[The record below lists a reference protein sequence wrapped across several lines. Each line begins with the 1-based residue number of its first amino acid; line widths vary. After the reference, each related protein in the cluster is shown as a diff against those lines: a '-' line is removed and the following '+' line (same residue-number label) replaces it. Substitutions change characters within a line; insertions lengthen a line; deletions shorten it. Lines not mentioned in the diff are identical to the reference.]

1 MIGLATSVDPALR
14 TASSDRASY
23 SPYEQTNI
31 TDSYLLILLSGLP
44 AVIGLATSPYEQTN
58 IADNV

>member
-1 MIGLATSVDPALR
+1 MLILLCGQPAVIGLATS
-14 TASSDRASY
+14 
-23 SPYEQTNI
+23 PYKQTNI

-44 AVIGLATSPYEQTN
+44 VVIDLATSPYEQTN